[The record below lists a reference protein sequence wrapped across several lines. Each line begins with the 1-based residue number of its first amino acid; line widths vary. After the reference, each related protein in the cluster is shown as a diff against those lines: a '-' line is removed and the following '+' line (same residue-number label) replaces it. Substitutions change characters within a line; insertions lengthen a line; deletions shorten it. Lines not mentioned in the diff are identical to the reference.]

1 MATTDIITPWRERGP
16 LFVIAGAHGSL
27 HWAMA
32 VFYLLLPFIKTEY
45 GLSYT
50 EIGLLTSV
58 AHISSFATNIPSG
71 MIVDVTGRRM
81 ECQLTALVLGGLAI
95 VAIGW
100 VSGFLALA
108 AAIALI
114 SSMNT
119 LWHPAAISY
128 LSASF
133 PNRRGMALAFHTV
146 GASLGDAAAPL
157 AAGVLIAAIGW
168 RDTAML
174 SGAFPIAAALLMLLV
189 FGRRGPPT
197 PVAGEPTSGVKSYFA
212 DLGQLMRK
220 ANTWTICI
228 MAGFRSTSQTGIRTF
243 LPLYFYA
250 AFNPDPF
257 MLGVLLMTLQ
267 ASGAATTPFAGA
279 ISDKIGRRPIL
290 MAGFAGSAAFLLAL
304 PSITSLPVLVT
315 LVGFAGIFIF
325 AVRPVI
331 QSWALDMTPPRLGGS
346 ITSLLFG
353 TQSLFAIAVPIIG
366 GVIADRWGLEYVF
379 YALAGSIVV
388 ATFVSMTI
396 TDD

>member
-81 ECQLTALVLGGLAI
+81 EGQLTALVLGGLAI
-95 VAIGW
+95 VAIGC

-267 ASGAATTPFAGA
+267 VSTP
-279 ISDKIGRRPIL
+279 
-290 MAGFAGSAAFLLAL
+290 
-304 PSITSLPVLVT
+304 
-315 LVGFAGIFIF
+315 
-325 AVRPVI
+325 
-331 QSWALDMTPPRLGGS
+331 
-346 ITSLLFG
+346 
-353 TQSLFAIAVPIIG
+353 
-366 GVIADRWGLEYVF
+366 E
-379 YALAGSIVV
+379 
-388 ATFVSMTI
+388 
-396 TDD
+396 